1 MSTTLIVANQ
11 TLGGDALTERIRA
24 TLRDGDRD
32 FYVVVPATPPKDHLT
47 WTEGE
52 ARTIAAE
59 RLAACLA
66 RLRED
71 AIVADGEVGDANPV
85 MAVEDTIR
93 HHEFDSIIVATLP
106 AGVSR
111 WLKMSLPDRLAR
123 KTGLPVEHV
132 VVAPADSSA

>member
-1 MSTTLIVANQ
+1 MPTTLIVANQ
-11 TLGGDALTERIRA
+11 TLGGDALTDRIRA
-24 TLRDGDRD
+24 TLHDRD
-32 FYVVVPATPPKDHLT
+32 RDIYVVVPATPPKDHMT

-66 RLRED
+66 RLRND
-71 AIVADGEVGDANPV
+71 GIVADGEVGDANPV
-85 MAVEDTIR
+85 MAVDDTMR
-93 HHEFDSIIVATLP
+93 HHEIDSIIVATLP
-106 AGVSR
+106 TGLSR

-132 VVAPADSSA
+132 VVSPADSTA